1 MKNLFISI
9 VVLSLL
15 SIVLYYL
22 FYEKTELK
30 NEIYTKKEKIEL
42 LEKDLSE
49 EKEITKKLKID
60 ISNLEFKIKKLEELD
75 SNIINTNF
83 KKDIFNISENVI
95 LKFTEMNKGEW
106 TLSNDKK
113 EYLISLL
120 KNEKEAIYEII
131 PIVDEDTYKNDSQ
144 GLKQIG
150 LSRTRAATAAGL
162 IKGLNS
168 KNKVFISTEIITS
181 KNERGFIIKKIN
193 LLKED

>member
-15 SIVLYYL
+15 SIVLYYF
-22 FYEKTELK
+22 FYEKKELK

-42 LEKDLSE
+42 LEKDLSK

-60 ISNLEFKIKKLEELD
+60 ISNLEIKIKKLEELD
-75 SNIINTNF
+75 STIINTDF
-83 KKDIFNISENVI
+83 KKDISNISENII

-106 TLSNDKK
+106 NLSNDKK

-150 LSRTRAATAAGL
+150 LSRIRAATAAGL

-168 KNKVFISTEIITS
+168 NNKVFISTEIITS

-193 LLKED
+193 FNE